1 MVGWLA
7 GAQSAAMIA
16 AGELRRALV
25 PEGPRGPPR
34 CYLDG
39 SRRDRS
45 GGRRGQEASRPGG
58 AELAPDGGERLDL
71 LADDASL

>member
-25 PEGPRGPPR
+25 AGPPVR
-34 CYLDG
+34 LG
-39 SRRDRS
+39 VQFE
-45 GGRRGQEASRPGG
+45 RGEVQ
-58 AELAPDGGERLDL
+58 DL
-71 LADDASL
+71 EPAV